1 MEILLDDA
9 APEITFF
16 SNADG
21 WIDDHRAGTQYS
33 DVYLSSYSQKTFH
46 ATYTDGDYMEY
57 RFNGTGIT
65 IMGSKRHNHGVYGV
79 KIDDE
84 SETFYSSFSADPVFQ
99 TELYSRNNLTIDKEH
114 IIRVTNYPTRTDPQ
128 PSSTADSWLDI
139 DHLVISHDISGQ
151 VYTTTLDDSTPVITY
166 DASWSKDTV
175 DAMNYNSTIHLTGQ
189 AGASMIL
196 PFNGTSIQVFSGIN
210 VDHDEYSV
218 SIDGGTERT
227 FNGSHFERLTQ
238 VPHYTA
244 SGLSEGPHTLKI
256 TNTGKINSPIVGFDY
271 AVVNST
277 VNPNGGTGGSVTSQQ
292 LRPTFTSADVGSEP
306 SGSKTTNVGAIA
318 GGVVGGVVGLTII
331 AVLAWC
337 VLSRKPRRVSRKSN
351 NRHKSYIDFPSGSTN
366 DRSMSVVESKITRSR
381 MVSST
386 SSKDDLSP
394 TTYSMFGSLRGFFK
408 KKPYEEEEEEGISTT
423 RSNSPQGSIAYFYT
437 PNPNRVVKAPNS
449 AGLTSPSSTGQGDSF
464 DNQIYRN
471 PPSSRHRPPITQHV
485 SQGSRS
491 GHSITSRS
499 SAYSQGGETFL
510 TDRLDN
516 IANRGPIP
524 LPSPPSQESSDYEH
538 MPLPPLPAA
547 TTGIHNGSSSSTRP
561 GLSHAD
567 ASSSLLPSLMVRQSV
582 APSLPAIEQHNT
594 SSTHVSPSSTP
605 PRSQATSYQ
614 TPGDYKR
621 SILGLTLDRRSPV
634 ERSQS
639 VEGNGSYDPN
649 DTRRPD
655 MTPSVL
661 DLEPP
666 ILSPPPEYGHIMAAQ
681 QQRGRG

>member
-16 SNADG
+16 SNANG

-57 RFNGTGIT
+57 RFNGTGIA
-65 IMGSKRHNHGVYGV
+65 IMGSKRQNHGVYGV

-84 SETFYSSFSADPVFQ
+84 SETFYSSFSTNPVFQ

-114 IIRVTNYPTRTDPQ
+114 IIRVTNYPTRNDPQ

-196 PFNGTSIQVFSGIN
+196 PFNGISIQVFSGIN
-210 VDHDEYSV
+210 VDHDGYSV
-218 SIDGGTERT
+218 SIDGGADHT

-256 TNTGKINSPIVGFDY
+256 TNTGKTSSPIVGFDY

-277 VNPNGGTGGSVTSQQ
+277 VNPNGWTGGSVTSQQ
-292 LRPTFTSADVGSEP
+292 IKPTFTSADGGSEP
-306 SGSKTTNVGAIA
+306 SGSKRTNVGAIA

-337 VLSRKPRRVSRKSN
+337 VLSRKPRRVSSKSN

-366 DRSMSVVESKITRSR
+366 SRSMSVVESKIIGSR

-386 SSKDDLSP
+386 SSKEDSSP
-394 TTYSMFGSLRGFFK
+394 TPSSMFGSLRGFFK
-408 KKPYEEEEEEGISTT
+408 KKSYEEEGISTT
-423 RSNSPQGSIAYFYT
+423 RSSSPQGSIAYFYT
-437 PNPNRVVKAPNS
+437 PNPNRVVKPPSS
-449 AGLTSPSSTGQGDSF
+449 ASLTSPPSTGQGDSF
-464 DNQIYRN
+464 DNQIYTN
-471 PPSSRHRPPITQHV
+471 PPSSRNRPPITQHV
-485 SQGSRS
+485 SHGSRS

-499 SAYSQGGETFL
+499 SAYSQGGETYL

-516 IANRGPIP
+516 IASRGPIP

-547 TTGIHNGSSSSTRP
+547 TTGIHNASRSSTRP
-561 GLSHAD
+561 ALYHAD
-567 ASSSLLPSLMVRQSV
+567 ASSSLLPSLLVRQSL
-582 APSLPAIEQHNT
+582 APSLPTIEQHNT

-605 PRSQATSYQ
+605 PTSQGWSPE

-621 SILGLTLDRRSPV
+621 SILGLTLDGRSPV

-639 VEGNGSYDPN
+639 VEGNDSYDPN
-649 DTRRPD
+649 DARRIN

-681 QQRGRG
+681 QQHERR

>member
-1 MEILLDDA
+1 
-9 APEITFF
+9 
-16 SNADG
+16 
-21 WIDDHRAGTQYS
+21 
-33 DVYLSSYSQKTFH
+33 
-46 ATYTDGDYMEY
+46 
-57 RFNGTGIT
+57 
-65 IMGSKRHNHGVYGV
+65 MGSTESRSMTRAKR
-79 KIDDE
+79 
-84 SETFYSSFSADPVFQ
+84 
-99 TELYSRNNLTIDKEH
+99 LTSDKEH
-114 IIRVTNYPTRTDPQ
+114 VIHVTNYPTRTDPQ

-139 DHLVISHDISGQ
+139 DHLIISHDISGQ
-151 VYTTTLDDSTPVITY
+151 VYTTTLDDSASGITY
-166 DASWSKDTV
+166 DASWSTDTV

-189 AGASMIL
+189 AGASMII
-196 PFNGTSIQVFSGIN
+196 PFNGTSIQVFAGIN

-218 SIDGGTERT
+218 SIDGCAERT
-227 FNGSHFERLTQ
+227 FNASHFERLTQ
-238 VPHYTA
+238 VSHYSA

-271 AVVNST
+271 AIVNST
-277 VNPNGGTGGSVTSQQ
+277 VNPNGETSGSVTSQQ
-292 LRPTFTSADVGSEP
+292 LQPTFASADGDSEF

-337 VLSRKPRRVSRKSN
+337 LLSRKPRRVSSKSN

-366 DRSMSVVESKITRSR
+366 SKSMGVVESRITGSR
-381 MVSST
+381 MAFSST
-386 SSKDDLSP
+386 SGKDDSSP
-394 TTYSMFGSLRGFFK
+394 TTSSMFGSLRGFFK
-408 KKPYEEEEEEGISTT
+408 KKSYEEEGISTT

-437 PNPNRVVKAPNS
+437 PNPNRAVKPPSS
-449 AGLTSPSSTGQGDSF
+449 AGLTSPSSTGQGDSL

-471 PPSSRHRPPITQHV
+471 PPSSRNRPPMTQHV

-499 SAYSQGGETFL
+499 SAYSQGGETYL
-510 TDRLDN
+510 TDRLEN
-516 IANRGPIP
+516 IASRGPVP
-524 LPSPPSQESSDYEH
+524 LPSPPSQGSSDYEH

-547 TTGIHNGSSSSTRP
+547 TTSITHGSSSSTRP
-561 GLSHAD
+561 PLTHAD

-582 APSLPAIEQHNT
+582 APSLPTIEQHDT

-605 PRSQATSYQ
+605 STSQGMSPG

-634 ERSQS
+634 ERNQS
-639 VEGNGSYDPN
+639 VEGNGSYDPS
-649 DTRRPD
+649 DARRLN

-681 QQRGRG
+681 QQQHERR

>member
-57 RFNGTGIT
+57 RFNGTGIA
-65 IMGSKRHNHGVYGV
+65 IMGSKRKNHGVYGV
-79 KIDDE
+79 RIDDE

-99 TELYSRNNLTIDKEH
+99 SELYRRDDLLTDKEH
-114 IIRVTNYPTRTDPQ
+114 VIRVTNYPTRTDPQ

-151 VYTTTLDDSTPVITY
+151 VYTTTLDDSISKITY
-166 DASWSKDTV
+166 DASWSTDTV
-175 DAMNYNSTIHLTGQ
+175 DSMNYNSTIHLTGQ
-189 AGASMIL
+189 SGATMIL
-196 PFNGTSIQVFSGIN
+196 PFNGSSIQVFAGVN
-210 VDHDEYSV
+210 VDHDAYSV
-218 SIDGGTERT
+218 SIDNGPERT

-244 SGLSEGPHTLKI
+244 SGLTEGPHILKI
-256 TNTGKINSPIVGFDY
+256 TNTGKISSPIVGFDF
-271 AVVNST
+271 AIVNTT
-277 VNPNGGTGGSVTSQQ
+277 VNPNGETSGTVTNQQ
-292 LRPTFTSADVGSEP
+292 LKPTFTSADDGSKS
-306 SGSKTTNVGAIA
+306 SGSKSTSVGAIA
-318 GGVVGGVVGLTII
+318 GGVVGGVFGLTII

-337 VLSRKPRRVSRKSN
+337 LLSRKFRHTSSKSN
-351 NRHKSYIDFPSGSTN
+351 DRHKSYIDFPSGSTN
-366 DRSMSVVESKITRSR
+366 SKSMSVVESKITGSR
-381 MVSST
+381 MVSSS
-386 SSKDDLSP
+386 SSKDDSSP
-394 TTYSMFGSLRGFFK
+394 TTSSIFGSLREFFK
-408 KKPYEEEEEEGISTT
+408 KKPYEEEEGISTT
-423 RSNSPQGSIAYFYT
+423 RSNSPEGSIAYFYT
-437 PNPNRVVKAPNS
+437 PYPNRVVKPPSS
-449 AGLTSPSSTGQGDSF
+449 AGLTSPSSAGQGDSF

-471 PPSSRHRPPITQHV
+471 PPSSRNRPPMTQHV

-499 SAYSQGGETFL
+499 SSYSQGGETYP
-510 TDRLDN
+510 TDRLEN
-516 IANRGPIP
+516 IASRGPIP

-538 MPLPPLPAA
+538 MRLPPLPAA

-582 APSLPAIEQHNT
+582 APSLPTIEQHNT

-605 PRSQATSYQ
+605 PRSQATSHQ

-639 VEGNGSYDPN
+639 VEGNGNHDPN
-649 DTRRPD
+649 DARRLD

-681 QQRGRG
+681 QQHGRR